1 MTDSQKISP
10 EFGLM
15 EVSGSISDP
24 MGPKTRKTTSERN
37 HNPVSRHFALLEKGK
52 RSPMAA
58 IAASCSQC
66 MGCTAKEEGEGVE
79 DWIEPGFRG
88 RIRDCTSSGCGNW
101 EFRPFQGGAK

>member
-37 HNPVSRHFALLEKGK
+37 HNPVSRHFALLENMGSGK
-52 RSPMAA
+52 
-58 IAASCSQC
+58 IWGQSQVPES
-66 MGCTAKEEGEGVE
+66 TA
-79 DWIEPGFRG
+79 
-88 RIRDCTSSGCGNW
+88 
-101 EFRPFQGGAK
+101 